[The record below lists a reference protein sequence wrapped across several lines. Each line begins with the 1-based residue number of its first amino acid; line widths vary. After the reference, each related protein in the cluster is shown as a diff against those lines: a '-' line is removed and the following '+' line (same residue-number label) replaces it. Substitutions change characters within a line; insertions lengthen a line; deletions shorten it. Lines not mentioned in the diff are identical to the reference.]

1 MKILAS
7 GVQRTEA
14 EKVFT
19 VIRNVDA
26 DSITTGMG
34 VRYVGGVPAED
45 VSADGI
51 QCTKVTAA
59 LDPQFLQFAGIAES
73 DIPADG
79 YGLVQNF
86 GIVDNVAI
94 SNVGT
99 SITVGTFGGV
109 NSTLLKVGAAA
120 GTFFSG
126 GVASWTSIVPVVP
139 NYNTLQVWATANISN
154 VGNVKGFVRVL

>member
-1 MKILAS
+1 MKILFS

-19 VIRNVDA
+19 VVHNVDA

-51 QCTKVTAA
+51 QAVKITSA
-59 LDPQFLQFAGIAES
+59 DPNMLQFCGIAAE

-79 YGLVQNF
+79 FGLVQNY
-86 GIVDNVAI
+86 GIVDAVML

-99 SITVGTFGGV
+99 SITVGTFGGI
-109 NSTLLKVGAAA
+109 NSTLLKPGAKA

-126 GVASWTSIVPVVP
+126 GAVTWTSIIPVSP
-139 NYNTLQVWATANISN
+139 LYNRVQVWGTASMSAL
-154 VGNVKGFVRVL
+154 GTVKGYVRVM

>member
-1 MKILAS
+1 MKILSS

-19 VIRNVDA
+19 VVRNVDA

-45 VSADGI
+45 VSAEGI
-51 QCTKVTAA
+51 QCVKTTSNDANM
-59 LDPQFLQFAGIAES
+59 LQFCGIAAE

-79 YGLVQNF
+79 YGLVQNY
-86 GIVDNVAI
+86 GIVDEVML
-94 SNVGT
+94 SHVGT
-99 SITVGTFGGV
+99 SLVIGTFGGV
-109 NSTLLKVGAAA
+109 NSTLLKLGGKA

-126 GVASWTSIVPVVP
+126 GDVTWTSIIPVSP
-139 NYNTLQVWATANISN
+139 LYNRVQAWATAGVSASAL
-154 VGNVKGFVRVL
+154 VKGFVRVL